1 MRRIKKH
8 LHWAVPTLA
17 LTAVIALVAWTDNPQ
32 QSTQDKS
39 ISQDTV
45 PAKRNKAVREK
56 DERDLD
62 KEIRQLDE
70 AKEKL
75 KEVDWDQIKRSV
87 ETARKSIDAEQL
99 QKQIDQAL
107 KSVDMEKI
115 SNQVQESLKS
125 IDLDKLQKEIN
136 ASVKESLA
144 TIDKDEL
151 KKHLDEANREVEKTL
166 NSKDWKKEM
175 EELKKIDLKE
185 IQIDMERAKDD
196 VKRALEKLDEEKFD
210 MKENMGN
217 AWKEIDKAKDE
228 FKGYQEM
235 IYSMEKEGLLST
247 KTDYSIKYKDGNLTV
262 NGKKQPQE
270 VLDRYKKYFSHEK
283 VTIRKEDGDMDI
295 DFD

>member
-8 LHWAVPTLA
+8 LHWAVPVLG
-17 LTAVIALVAWTDNPQ
+17 LTAVIALVAWTGAPQ
-32 QSTQDKS
+32 QGTQDQQ
-39 ISQDTV
+39 IVQDTV
-45 PAKRNKAVREK
+45 PAKKNKAIREK
-56 DERDLD
+56 DEKDLD

-70 AKEKL
+70 AKERL
-75 KEVDWDQIKRSV
+75 KEVDWDQIKKSV
-87 ETARKSIDAEQL
+87 EAARKSIDPEQL
-99 QKQIDQAL
+99 QKQIDQAM

-125 IDLDKLQKEIN
+125 IDFDKLQREIN
-136 ASVKESLA
+136 ASMKESFSGL
-144 TIDKDEL
+144 DKGEL
-151 KKHLDEANREVEKTL
+151 KKHLDEAKREVEKEL

-175 EELKKIDLKE
+175 EDMKKENMKE
-185 IQIDMERAKDD
+185 IQREMERSKDE
-196 VKRALEKLDEEKFD
+196 VKRAMEELNEEKFD
-210 MKENMGN
+210 MKESMNQ

-247 KTDYSIKYKDGNLTV
+247 KNDYSIKYKNGILTV
-262 NGKKQPQE
+262 NGNKQPQE